1 MEWWILSG
9 LALAAFA
16 LGALTRRRRSRRRQT
31 LSGKEGEPAQNIY
44 PLW

>member
-16 LGALTRRRRSRRRQT
+16 VGALTRLRRLRRRRAP
-31 LSGKEGEPAQNIY
+31 EPAQNIY